1 MRLIVKTKAGPGIFI
16 LFICLMALLPIKASG
31 EVVDRVVAVV
41 NDSIITLSELNA
53 AFAVSGE
60 ALGDEPIVLGQGSF
74 TSEKAS
80 EIIDSLIEQKLIKQG
95 ADRIGIEVS
104 EEDIDFAVDDV
115 IKQNRVTRENFL
127 VMLSS
132 SGLTLKEYRDQ
143 LRERIREIK
152 FVNRQFRSKV
162 FVEDADMEEF
172 YTQNI
177 DRFNAPSSMRLRI
190 IFFSNENKALMNKRL
205 KIVLKE
211 LKEGKEFAALATE
224 YSEGPAAFRGGDLGY
239 LATGEMD
246 NKLAGAAKK
255 LKPGEVSPPVYTDL
269 GVTLLQLVARKEVAP
284 MPFEEVKPRI
294 REILTNKFLEENFNY
309 WIKDMKEQAHI
320 EVRL

>member
-1 MRLIVKTKAGPGIFI
+1 MKLFVKIKAGPGIFI
-16 LFICLMALLPIKASG
+16 LFVMLTALLPIKSSG

-60 ALGDEPIVLGQGSF
+60 AAEDEPIVLGQGAF

-80 EIIDSLIEQKLIKQG
+80 EIIDALIEQKLIKQG

-104 EEDIDFAVDDV
+104 EEDIDMAIDDV
-115 IKQNRVTRENFL
+115 IKQNRVTREAFL
-127 VMLSS
+127 VMLSR

-152 FVNRQFRSKV
+152 FVSQRFRSKV
-162 FVEDADMEEF
+162 FVEDADMEE
-172 YTQNI
+172 YYIQNI
-177 DRFNAPSSMRLRI
+177 DMFNAPSSIRLRI
-190 IFFSNENKALMNKRL
+190 IFFSNKDKALMKRRL
-205 KIVLKE
+205 KIVLKG
-211 LKEGKEFAALATE
+211 LKEGEEFATLATE
-224 YSEGPAAFRGGDLGY
+224 YSEGPAVFRGGDLGY
-239 LATGEMD
+239 LTTGEMD
-246 NKLAGAAKK
+246 NEIAKAAKK
-255 LKPGEVSPPVYTDL
+255 LKAGEVSPPMYSDL

-284 MPFEEVKPRI
+284 IPLEEVKPRI
-294 REILTNKFLEENFNY
+294 LDILTNKFLEENFNY
-309 WIKDMKEQAHI
+309 WIKEIKEQAHI